1 MTGDASQAALPALE
15 KGLIDLAE
23 RVLCCEDMVRR
34 ARERRASNKAAA
46 DGGAGSDAGA
56 SSAPINAKLR
66 RKTEVRAH
74 SDAFPCGKHPYHI
87 NPLQM
92 TVLEAYQVLIVL
104 AQYVNTDPFTS
115 ASDKTTLFL
124 SALVR
129 AGVPKKS

>member
-1 MTGDASQAALPALE
+1 MAVQEATQVHQVLLSMLNCGERQRYVRISMRF
-15 KGLIDLAE
+15 LAE
-23 RVLCCEDMVRR
+23 
-34 ARERRASNKAAA
+34 
-46 DGGAGSDAGA
+46 
-56 SSAPINAKLR
+56 SS
-66 RKTEVRAH
+66 E
-74 SDAFPCGKHPYHI
+74 HPYHI

>member
-46 DGGAGSDAGA
+46 DGGAGSDAAA

-74 SDAFPCGKHPYHI
+74 CKVFPSGFLAES
-87 NPLQM
+87 N
-92 TVLEAYQVLIVL
+92 LI
-104 AQYVNTDPFTS
+104 T
-115 ASDKTTLFL
+115 
-124 SALVR
+124 
-129 AGVPKKS
+129 